1 METLP
6 EPSATTDDNG
16 SYRITGLS
24 TSNFFGRTLVRFTQ
38 PGYFTEFKRPNI
50 TRDTQVDISLDPLVF
65 VRLGDVVRGTVTAN
79 DAVCAG
85 KEYTES
91 VCRRFAVAPA
101 VDGTLEVTLTAGG
114 APGDAALDVVNAA
127 GDAFAQ
133 FLGQMKQVS
142 IRARAGEIW
151 EMRVVI
157 DRVAPLDFE
166 LTTSMR

>member
-1 METLP
+1 
-6 EPSATTDDNG
+6 
-16 SYRITGLS
+16 
-24 TSNFFGRTLVRFTQ
+24 
-38 PGYFTEFKRPNI
+38 
-50 TRDTQVDISLDPLVF
+50 
-65 VRLGDVVRGTVTAN
+65 
-79 DAVCAG
+79 
-85 KEYTES
+85 
-91 VCRRFAVAPA
+91 